1 MKMRYEDLGGT
12 RGKGGVL
19 KGLLLDAMVDT

>member
-1 MKMRYEDLGGT
+1 MKMRYEDMGET

-19 KGLLLDAMVDT
+19 KGLLLDTMVDT